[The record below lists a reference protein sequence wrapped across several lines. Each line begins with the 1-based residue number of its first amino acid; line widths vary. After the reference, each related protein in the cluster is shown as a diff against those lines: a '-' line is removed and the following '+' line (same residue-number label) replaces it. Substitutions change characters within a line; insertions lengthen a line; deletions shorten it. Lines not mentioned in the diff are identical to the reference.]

1 MLESKTPQA
10 KTLQASVKTRN
21 KCPRCSGFIHWS
33 YEEASC
39 LQCGYVDYFSPPQRT
54 TPKSNS
60 ILNKGTEY
68 ILRYKGDSEC
78 LAEILTIVKVVRIKN
93 RVTFDLDCPFC
104 GVRMEQASMS
114 GHRKEI
120 KEERFKCPTGH
131 RVSLIPSDEG
141 VVGWK

>member
-1 MLESKTPQA
+1 MLEAKIPQEKVLEA
-10 KTLQASVKTRN
+10 PVRSRN
-21 KCPRCSGFIHWS
+21 KCPRCSGFIHWG
-33 YEEASC
+33 YEEPGC

-54 TPKSNS
+54 TSKSTS

-93 RVTFDLDCPFC
+93 RVTFALNCPFC

-131 RVSLIPSDEG
+131 RVSLIPSEEG

>member
-1 MLESKTPQA
+1 MENIKVGSLIVQREGAFLEKA
-10 KTLQASVKTRN
+10 DI
-21 KCPRCSGFIHWS
+21 G
-33 YEEASC
+33 
-39 LQCGYVDYFSPPQRT
+39 
-54 TPKSNS
+54 
-60 ILNKGTEY
+60 
-68 ILRYKGDSEC
+68 
-78 LAEILTIVKVVRIKN
+78 IVIRIKN
-93 RVTFDLDCPFC
+93 RVTFDLNCPFC